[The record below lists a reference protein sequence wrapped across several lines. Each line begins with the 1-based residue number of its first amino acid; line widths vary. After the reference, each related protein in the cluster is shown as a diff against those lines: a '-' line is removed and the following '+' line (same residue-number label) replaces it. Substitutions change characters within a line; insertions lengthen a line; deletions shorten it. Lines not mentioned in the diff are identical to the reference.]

1 MQLMLI
7 KKIYKKNVIIIGK
20 IPHRLESAKKLGAD
34 FTLLIDDK
42 NNDIISIILLKNIN
56 N

>member
-7 KKIYKKNVIIIGK
+7 KRLFKVNVTIIGK

-34 FTLLIDDK
+34 FTILIR
-42 NNDIISIILLKNIN
+42 
-56 N
+56 